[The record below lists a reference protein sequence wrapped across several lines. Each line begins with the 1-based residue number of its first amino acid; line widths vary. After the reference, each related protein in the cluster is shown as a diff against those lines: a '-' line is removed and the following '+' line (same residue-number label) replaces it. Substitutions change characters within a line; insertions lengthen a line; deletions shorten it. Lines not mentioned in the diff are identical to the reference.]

1 MARQTPQGPQV
12 RATFAA
18 YLKAMLTVP
27 AASPAI
33 PVQQPSNVEVIL
45 RLAAK
50 ILQVG
55 KMLEDEAV
63 FYLECA
69 YDVQATKATALAAAC
84 LYLTIRQHQLP
95 ISLHSVLTAVEPNLK
110 LTSELLLAVADA
122 CQLKV
127 PIFNWTHF
135 GIRSLSLMPGVDCWA
150 CCLSC
155 QMCLKQAEC
164 Q

>member
-1 MARQTPQGPQV
+1 
-12 RATFAA
+12 
-18 YLKAMLTVP
+18 MLTAP
-27 AASPAI
+27 AAPQAI
-33 PVQQPSNVEVIL
+33 PVQQPRNAEITL

-55 KMLEDEAV
+55 KLLEAEAV

-69 YDVQATKATALAAAC
+69 HDVQATKATALAAAC

-95 ISLHSVLTAVEPNLK
+95 VSLHSVLSVVEPNLK

-127 PIFNWTHF
+127 PTINRTHF
-135 GIRSLSLMPGVDCWA
+135 GVRSLSLMPGVEAW
-150 CCLSC
+150 
-155 QMCLKQAEC
+155 LKVQVTQRTLHIAT
-164 Q
+164 